1 MSSKVSKFKQRDITD
16 CGATS
21 LACVAAFYGHKLLL
35 SHIRQHAST
44 DHSGT
49 TVLGLLEAEEALVS

>member
-35 SHIRQHAST
+35 SRIRQHAST

-49 TVLGLLEAEEALVS
+49 TVLG